1 MSNDMVPDDEVP
13 VSLGNVKSYSCI
25 FHQDGVYRLVVLN
38 FYAISLVLMIP
49 SITYWVVSLQ
59 KASISHSKVRD

>member
-1 MSNDMVPDDEVP
+1 MVPDDEVP

-38 FYAISLVLMIP
+38 VYAISLVLMIP

-59 KASISHSKVRD
+59 KA